1 MCDGYRWSV
10 IAGQLP
16 GRTDNDIKNYWNTR
30 LKKKLLGKQRKEQQA
45 RNNKTANSVVKREN
59 NGGSTGNSSSLVSEN
74 STQHQH
80 PYNWQQPQMPSF
92 PYTNQGPSFNDQDS
106 IRRLLVKLGGRF
118 SYDDYQHQPTIDH
131 GFNFQFQQDGFQQ
144 VHHEEQ
150 VHINGYSRSMNS
162 ININNKQVQL
172 ISESSQTNY
181 QFCAE
186 GVEEP
191 GAELVQGQDSFTT
204 AIGEMTGTN
213 DYPQKWLE
221 FLSGEDMNITDNN
234 GQSNNWG
241 GETSTLIYPPFVASN
256 YQETQTQECVFH
268 GEL

>member
-1 MCDGYRWSV
+1 MCDGGSRWSV

-59 NGGSTGNSSSLVSEN
+59 NGRSTGNSSSLVSEN

-106 IRRLLVKLGGRF
+106 IRRLLLKLGGKF
-118 SYDDYQHQPTIDH
+118 SDDDYQHQHQPILHH
-131 GFNFQFQQDGFQQ
+131 GFNFQFQDGFQQ
-144 VHHEEQ
+144 VHHEDQQ
-150 VHINGYSRSMNS
+150 VHINGYSGSMNS
-162 ININNKQVQL
+162 ININNKQAQL
-172 ISESSQTNY
+172 ISDQSQTNY
-181 QFCAE
+181 QFCGD

-191 GAELVQGQDSFTT
+191 GAELVQGEDSFTT
-204 AIGEMTGTN
+204 TIGEMTSTN

-221 FLSGEDMNITDNN
+221 FLSGDITDNN
-234 GQSNNWG
+234 GQSSNWG
-241 GETSTLIYPPFVASN
+241 GETSTLLYPPFVSSN

-268 GEL
+268 GDL